1 MEPHISTTRCRLLS
15 HSDEDLVFAEGQHRA
30 GACAL
35 QMHDH
40 AGAVLQPQIAAARRA
55 ETGLAGALRV
65 SARKI
70 GNAGELVDGA
80 GSGDFVNSATGA
92 SNCAE
97 HFERIAPSLG
107 TPGCRS

>member
-55 ETGLAGALRV
+55 EPGLAGALRV
-65 SARKI
+65 PAREI
-70 GNAGELVDGA
+70 GDAGELVDGA
-80 GSGDFVNSATGA
+80 RSADLLDPAAGA
-92 SNCAE
+92 RDSAE
-97 HFERIAPSLG
+97 HFEWIAPPL
-107 TPGCRS
+107 